1 MHMYRHIVDGR
12 KLDLPIGKV
21 VCVGRN
27 YAAHARELNNPVPTA
42 PVLFIK
48 PSTSLS
54 PMADPITI
62 PSVHGECHFETE
74 MSLLIGSTLK
84 NCDLKEAQNA
94 ILGVGLSL
102 DLTLRELQQELKEK
116 GLPWEK
122 AKAFDGACPTSD
134 FISIGQCGD
143 LQTQQIM
150 LNQNGEVRQNGSTSD
165 MLTPVGDLLVYIS
178 QFFTL
183 LPGDIV
189 LTGTPAGVGPLQDG
203 DRLVLSLSD
212 LIHFKTEVHT
222 SQDSP
227 A

>member
-62 PSVHGECHFETE
+62 PSVHGEC
-74 MSLLIGSTLK
+74 LIGSTLK

-165 MLTPVGDLLVYIS
+165 MLMPIVDLLVYIS

-189 LTGTPAGVGPLQDG
+189 LTGTPAGVGPLQGG
-203 DRLVLSLSD
+203 DRLALSLSD
-212 LIHFKTEVHT
+212 LLHFKTEVHT
-222 SQDSP
+222 S
-227 A
+227 